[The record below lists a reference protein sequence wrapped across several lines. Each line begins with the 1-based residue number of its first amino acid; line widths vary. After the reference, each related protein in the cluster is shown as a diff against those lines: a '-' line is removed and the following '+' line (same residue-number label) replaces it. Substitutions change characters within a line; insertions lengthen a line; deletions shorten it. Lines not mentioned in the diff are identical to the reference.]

1 MDSTAKLTTEKP
13 NLMQRVARTIVDSR
27 YLIFLLFAIMA
38 IYCVLSIGR
47 VHTNG
52 NIAAFLPKDMETRRC
67 LSVMESEF
75 TGFATADI
83 MISNVT
89 YETAERLAEEIGG
102 LPRVASLGFDDSPAH
117 YTSSSALLTVLFAGN
132 NEDEDVIAS
141 MERIQELI
149 EPYDRYVWTEVGRD
163 YNEVIAGEM
172 GGILIIAAIVIAAVL
187 LLTSRSYF
195 EVVIFAIVFVFAALL
210 NMGTNFWLGE
220 ISSITNSIAI
230 IMQLALAIDY
240 AIIFAHRYQDET
252 HRQPTLRE
260 ALIEALAKSISEIAS
275 SSLTTIAGLAALT
288 LMRFR
293 LGYDL
298 GIVLAKGIICSMLTV
313 FLLMPGLILLFPR
326 ALQKTE
332 HRNLIP
338 NLEGWGRFLMRGKF
352 ALVIVFALI
361 LPVAIWCSGHTEYAF
376 ADKSISEIVYNER
389 RAAQQKIRSTFSP
402 LTTTVVMLRGR
413 NYAAEK
419 AILQELETFPEIKT
433 ATGLAGVELANGHV
447 LTDSVAPRAFAE
459 LLDIDVERA
468 RLLYQAYGVEHG
480 EYQALFGASSDYQV
494 PLVDMFLYLFE
505 KVDQGVVTLTPE
517 QTEHLVSLR
526 GQLEQA
532 VGQLRGENWDRL
544 VLGAAVADEGEE
556 SVAFVENIRSVALQ
570 YYGRDDVMILG
581 DITVAR
587 DLRESYS
594 SDSVLINV
602 LTIGFVFAILL
613 FTFRSP
619 VAAAVL
625 VFAIQGCIW
634 INFSFPYL
642 TDTHCSFVTNMIV
655 SAIQMGA
662 TIDYAIVLMSRYL
675 AQRQLC
681 DTREAMAKAVSEAFP
696 TVFTSGSIMT
706 MAGFLIGYRVSD
718 VYVGHI
724 GLAVGRGALI
734 SVVLVLTV
742 LPQLIVLFD
751 KAIAKTT
758 FVIPT
763 GRGGVRESTTH
774 RLT

>member
-1 MDSTAKLTTEKP
+1 MEQIKENENNTASKP
-13 NLMQRVARTIVDSR
+13 ALLQRVARTIVDSR
-27 YLIFLLFAIMA
+27 YLIFLLFAVA
-38 IYCVLSIGR
+38 AVYCVLSIGR
-47 VHTNG
+47 VRTNG
-52 NIAAFLPKDMETRRC
+52 NLAAFLPPDMETRRG
-67 LSVMESEF
+67 LAVMESEF
-75 TGFATADI
+75 TGFATAQI

-89 YETAERLAEEIGG
+89 YDTAERLAGEIAA
-102 LPRVASLGFDDSPAH
+102 LPKVASLSFDDSSAH
-117 YTSSSALLTVLFAGN
+117 FVSSAALLTVLFDGN
-132 NEDEDVIAS
+132 EADSGVIAS
-141 MERIQELI
+141 MERIRELT
-149 EPYDRYVWTEVGRD
+149 EPYDCYFSTDIGRD

-172 GGILIIAAIVIAAVL
+172 GGILIIAALVIAAVL
-187 LLTSRSYF
+187 ILTSRSYF
-195 EVVIFAIVFVFAALL
+195 EVVIFAVVFVFAALL
-210 NMGTNFWLGE
+210 NMGTNLWLGE
-220 ISSITNSIAI
+220 ISSITNSIAV

-240 AIIFAHRYQDET
+240 AIIFAHRYQDEAY
-252 HRQPTLRE
+252 RQPTLRE
-260 ALIEALAKSISEIAS
+260 ALVEALAKSISEIAS
-275 SSLTTIAGLAALT
+275 SSLTTIAGLGALT

-298 GIVLAKGIICSMLTV
+298 GIVLAKGIVCSMLTV

-326 ALQKTE
+326 ALRKTE
-332 HRNLIP
+332 HRDLVP
-338 NLEGWGRFLMRGKF
+338 NLEGWGRFLMRRKF
-352 ALVIVFALI
+352 LLVIVFAIL
-361 LPVAIWCSGHTEYAF
+361 LPVAIWCSGHVEYAF
-376 ADKSISEIVYNER
+376 GDSSINEIVYSER
-389 RAAQQKIRSTFSP
+389 RAAQHKIRNTFSP
-402 LTTTVVMLRGR
+402 VTTTVVLLKGR
-413 NYAAEK
+413 DYASEK
-419 AILQELETFPEIKT
+419 AILQKLEAMPEIKS
-433 ATGLAGVELANGHV
+433 ATGLAGVELPDGHV

-480 EYQALFGASSDYQV
+480 EYQALFGASSSYQV
-494 PLVDMFLYLFE
+494 PLIDMFLYLFE

-517 QTEHLVSLR
+517 QTERLGPLR

-544 VLGAAVADEGEE
+544 VLSASVPEEGEE
-556 SVAFVENIRSVALQ
+556 SVAFVETVRGVALE
-570 YYGRDDVMILG
+570 YYDTDSVMILG

-594 SDSVLINV
+594 GDSVLINI
-602 LTIGFVFAILL
+602 LTIGFVFVILL

-625 VFAIQGCIW
+625 VFAIQGSIW
-634 INFSFPYL
+634 INFSCLYL
-642 TDTHCSFVTNMIV
+642 TDTHCSFVTHMTV

-675 AQRQLC
+675 ALRQSL
-681 DTREAMAKAVSEAFP
+681 DRREAMAKAVGEAFP

-706 MAGFLIGYRVSD
+706 VAGFLIGYRVSD

-734 SVVLVLTV
+734 SVILVLTV

-758 FVIPT
+758 FTIPT
-763 GRGGVRESTTH
+763 GRGGARE
-774 RLT
+774 

>member
-1 MDSTAKLTTEKP
+1 MEQSTVSRTTEKP
-13 NLMQRVARTIVDSR
+13 DLMQRVARTIVDSR
-27 YLIFLLFAIMA
+27 YLIFLLFAVAA

-47 VHTNG
+47 VRTSNDL
-52 NIAAFLPKDMETRRC
+52 AAFLPADMETRRG
-67 LSVMESEF
+67 LAVMETEF
-75 TGFATADI
+75 TGFATAEI
-83 MISNVT
+83 MVSNIT
-89 YETAERLAEEIGG
+89 YETAERLAEEIAA
-102 LPRVASLGFDDSPAH
+102 LPKVASLGFDDTTAH
-117 YTSSSALLTVLFAGN
+117 FVSSSALFSVLFDGGS
-132 NEDEDVIAS
+132 EDSAVIAD
-141 MERIQELI
+141 MERIRALTAQ
-149 EPYDRYVWTEVGRD
+149 YDCYENTDVGRD
-163 YNEVIAGEM
+163 YSAVVAGEM
-172 GGILIIAAIVIAAVL
+172 GVILIIAALVIAAVL

-220 ISSITNSIAI
+220 ISSITNTIAV

-240 AIIFAHRYQDET
+240 AIIFAHRYQDEAL
-252 HRQPTLRE
+252 RQPSLRE
-260 ALIEALAKSISEIAS
+260 ALIEALAKSITEIAS
-275 SSLTTIAGLAALT
+275 SSLTTIAGLGALT

-298 GIVLAKGIICSMLTV
+298 GIVLAKGIICSMITV

-326 ALQKTE
+326 ALQKTA
-332 HRNLIP
+332 HKMLIP
-338 NLEGWGRFLMRGKF
+338 NVEGWGRFLMKRRF
-352 ALVIVFALI
+352 LLVIVFALI
-361 LPVAIWCSGHTEYAF
+361 LPAAIWCSGHTEYAF
-376 ADKSISEIVYNER
+376 ADGSIDEIVYSER
-389 RAAQQKIRSTFSP
+389 RAAQHKIRNTFSP
-402 LTTTVVMLRGR
+402 DTAIAVLLPGR
-413 NYAAEK
+413 DYDAEK
-419 AILQELETFPEIKT
+419 AVLQRLEALPEIKS
-433 ATGLAGVELANGHV
+433 ATGLAGVALPDGHV
-447 LTDSVAPRAFAE
+447 LTDSCTPRAFAE
-459 LLDIDVERA
+459 LLDIDVEQA

-480 EYQALFGASSDYQV
+480 EYQALFGSAANYQV

-505 KVDQGVVTLTPE
+505 KIDQGVVTLTAE
-517 QTEHLVSLR
+517 QTERLVSLR

-544 VLGAAVADEGEE
+544 VLTASIPAEGET
-556 SVAFVENIRSVALQ
+556 SVALVETIRGIAEE
-570 YYGRDDVMILG
+570 YYGEDSVMIVG

-594 SDSVLINV
+594 SDSVLINI
-602 LTIGFVFAILL
+602 LTIGFVFVILL

-625 VFAIQGCIW
+625 VFAIQGSIW

-675 AQRQLC
+675 ALRPLH
-681 DTREAMAKAVSEAFP
+681 DRREAMAKAVGEAFP
-696 TVFTSGSIMT
+696 TVLTSGSIMT
-706 MAGFLIGYRVSD
+706 MAGLLIAYRISD

-751 KAIAKTT
+751 KAIEKTT
-758 FVIPT
+758 FTIPT
-763 GRGGVRESTTH
+763 GRGGAQS
-774 RLT
+774 

>member
-1 MDSTAKLTTEKP
+1 
-13 NLMQRVARTIVDSR
+13 MQRVARTIVDSR
-27 YLIFLLFAIMA
+27 YLIFLLFAVA
-38 IYCVLSIGR
+38 AVYCVLSIGR
-47 VHTNG
+47 VRTNSDL
-52 NIAAFLPKDMETRRC
+52 AAFLPPDMETRRG
-67 LSVMESEF
+67 LAVMETEF
-75 TGFATADI
+75 TGFATAEV
-83 MISNVT
+83 MVSNVT
-89 YETAERLAEEIGG
+89 YETASALAEEIRA
-102 LPRVASLGFDDSPAH
+102 LPKVASLGFDDTTAH
-117 YTSSSALLTVLFAGN
+117 FVSSSALFSVLFDGGA
-132 NEDEDVIAS
+132 EESAVVES
-141 MERIQELI
+141 MERIRELTAR
-149 EPYDRYVWTEVGRD
+149 YDCYVSTDVGHD
-163 YNEVIAGEM
+163 FSATVAGEM
-172 GGILIIAAIVIAAVL
+172 GGILILAAIVIAAVL

-220 ISSITNSIAI
+220 ISSITNSIAV

-240 AIIFAHRYQDET
+240 AIIFAHRYQDEAL
-252 HRQPTLRE
+252 RQPTLRE
-260 ALIEALAKSISEIAS
+260 ALIEALAKSISEISS
-275 SSLTTIAGLAALT
+275 SSLTTIAGLGALT

-298 GIVLAKGIICSMLTV
+298 GIVLAKGIVCSMLTV

-326 ALQKTE
+326 ALRKTA
-332 HRNLIP
+332 HKNLIP
-338 NLEGWGRFLMRGKF
+338 NVEGWGRFLMKRRF
-352 ALVIVFALI
+352 LLVILFAAV
-361 LPVAIWCSGHTEYAF
+361 LPAAIWCSGHVEYAF
-376 ADKSISEIVYNER
+376 ADSSVDEIVYSES
-389 RAAQQKIRSTFSP
+389 RAAQHKIRSTFSP
-402 LTTTVVMLRGR
+402 DTAIAVLLPGR
-413 NYAAEK
+413 DYAAEK
-419 AILQELETFPEIKT
+419 SILQQLQALPEIKT
-433 ATGLAGVELANGHV
+433 ATGLAGVELPDGHV
-447 LTDSVAPRAFAE
+447 LTDSCAPRAFAE

-480 EYQALFGASSDYQV
+480 QYQALFGSAANYQV

-505 KVDQGVVTLTPE
+505 KIDQGVVTLTPE
-517 QTEHLVSLR
+517 QTASISALR

-544 VLGAAVADEGEE
+544 VLTASVPEEGE
-556 SVAFVENIRSVALQ
+556 ASVALVETIRGIAEEH
-570 YYGRDDVMILG
+570 YGEDSVMVVG

-594 SDSVLINV
+594 GDSVLINL
-602 LTIGFVFAILL
+602 LTIGFVFVILL

-625 VFAIQGCIW
+625 VFAIQGSIW

-655 SAIQMGA
+655 SAIEMGA

-675 AQRQLC
+675 ALRPLH
-681 DTREAMAKAVSEAFP
+681 DKREAMAKAVGEAFP
-696 TVFTSGSIMT
+696 TVLTSGSIMT
-706 MAGFLIGYRVSD
+706 VAGFLIGYRISD

-751 KAIAKTT
+751 GAVRRTT
-758 FVIPT
+758 FTIPT
-763 GRGGVRESTTH
+763 GRGGAQT
-774 RLT
+774 